1 MDFCLWQHEDV
12 AKFSLLSHS
21 PDKYKIKRK
30 MSETTFEGTGYQ
42 PKADERLVR
51 IYS

>member
-1 MDFCLWQHEDV
+1 MDFWLWQHEDV
-12 AKFSLLSHS
+12 AKLSLLSHS
-21 PDKYKIKRK
+21 PNKYKIKKK

-42 PKADERLVR
+42 AKADERLGR